1 MLLSYRRVST
11 TEQAGDDKSSLENQE
26 RIARG
31 FAMAKGFT
39 QFEMSSYEDP
49 GVSASIPL
57 ADRPAGRQLLADC
70 KTGDTIFAARLDRM
84 FRSASDALNM
94 VQILHDRGIKLVL
107 FDLGSD
113 PISDSALGQ
122 FFFTVVAAVA
132 QLERTMIKERC
143 VNGKKAKQSKGGH
156 VGGCAPFGYRII
168 GQGRAARLEEVEAEQ
183 QVLAKV
189 RTYLAE
195 RAEIS
200 IAETCRRLTADGAAS
215 RNGKPF
221 VKMQVSRM
229 MERLQQNG

>member
-1 MLLSYRRVST
+1 MLLTYARVST
-11 TEQAGDDKSSLENQE
+11 TEQASEDRSSIPNQE

-57 ADRPAGRQLLADC
+57 ADRPAGRQLLADA
-70 KTGDTIFAARLDRM
+70 KPGDTIFAARLDRM

-143 VNGKKAKQSKGGH
+143 VNGKKAKRVKGGH
-156 VGGCAPFGYRII
+156 VGGAAPYGHRIV

-183 QVLAKV
+183 QVLGKI
-189 RTYLAE
+189 RTILAE

-200 IAETCRRLTADGAAS
+200 IAETCRQLNAQGASS

-221 VKMQVSRM
+221 VKMQVSRIM
-229 MERLQQNG
+229 SRLQNA